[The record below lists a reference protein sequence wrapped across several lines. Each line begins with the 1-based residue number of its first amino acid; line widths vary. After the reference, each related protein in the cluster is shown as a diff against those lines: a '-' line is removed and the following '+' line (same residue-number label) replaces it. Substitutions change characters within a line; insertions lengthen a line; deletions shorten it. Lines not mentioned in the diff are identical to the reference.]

1 MTLSQREGADTERHF
16 KSMRAFVDH
25 VLGAPV
31 SIADAE
37 QGYLI
42 QQLVAAIYRAAE
54 SGASI
59 DL

>member
-1 MTLSQREGADTERHF
+1 MQ
-16 KSMRAFVDH
+16 AFVER

-31 SIADAE
+31 EIADAE
-37 QGYLI
+37 QGYRI

-54 SGASI
+54 LGTGI